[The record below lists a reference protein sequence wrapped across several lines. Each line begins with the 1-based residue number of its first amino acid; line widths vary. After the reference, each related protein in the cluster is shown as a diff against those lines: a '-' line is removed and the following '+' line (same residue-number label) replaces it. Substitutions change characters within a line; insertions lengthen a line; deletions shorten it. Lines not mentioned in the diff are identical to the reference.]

1 MRNPLHNPTQSCR
14 LLIYVKNKTK
24 QGQFIYFEFISIYI
38 CPDKDYMLKT
48 MLQLN
53 FDRCEN

>member
-14 LLIYVKNKTK
+14 LLIYVKIKLSKDNI
-24 QGQFIYFEFISIYI
+24 FILNSFQYI
-38 CPDKDYMLKT
+38 FCPDKDYMLKK

-53 FDRCEN
+53 FDRWES